1 MEGSLWPGGWGS
13 FSPHYARRKRPG
25 KRHYG
30 PDGIVQEAVRLVG
43 LSDPEAYSAHSLR
56 AGHATQATKNGVP
69 AEIAMQTT
77 RHESREQFSDYVR
90 NDEKAFEDASSGK
103 LGL

>member
-1 MEGSLWPGGWGS
+1 L
-13 FSPHYARRKRPG
+13 A
-25 KRHYG
+25 
-30 PDGIVQEAVRLVG
+30 G
-43 LSDPEAYSAHSLR
+43 LSDPDEYSAHSLR

-77 RHESREQFSDYVR
+77 RHESREQFADYVR
-90 NDEKAFEDASSGK
+90 NDEEAFKDASSGK